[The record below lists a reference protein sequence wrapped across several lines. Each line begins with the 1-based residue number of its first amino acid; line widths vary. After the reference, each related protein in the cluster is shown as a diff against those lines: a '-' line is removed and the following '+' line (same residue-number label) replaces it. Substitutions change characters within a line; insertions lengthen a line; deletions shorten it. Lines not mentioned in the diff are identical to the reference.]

1 MEEGRG
7 WMVEETIVWKYDDW
21 VIIFREET
29 CLSSIRVLFFS
40 VGEKFH
46 LFFLDSRKK
55 KRQIA
60 S

>member
-40 VGEKFH
+40 V
-46 LFFLDSRKK
+46 FLDSRKK
-55 KRQIA
+55 RRQIA

>member
-1 MEEGRG
+1 
-7 WMVEETIVWKYDDW
+7 MVEETIVWKYDDW

-55 KRQIA
+55 RRQIA